1 MKTSLFRSFHA
12 VLNKL
17 LLQDAS
23 KESLPPKN
31 HVELSPLAEKSDE
44 SEMATA
50 SSSNQAETFNNE
62 KSAMEKHT
70 SSSIDGCIAVD
81 VNHTAKQI
89 IVGVLATPLDTL
101 PSPSSILVPDF
112 REITSQN
119 ENNVKA
125 RLVDYSLSESENSA
139 DETEE
144 LNQLESLD
152 PTASIDEIDKTT
164 DKSYETPINASMT
177 VQLTPI
183 ANKQNSSGA
192 KRTSIGMIRL
202 RHDISNDTIDDH
214 SIYEILMVEKDRIS
228 SLKKV
233 RFSPVD
239 RIIIADANEDE
250 DDDDDTD
257 EASNGKIY
265 PFPASN
271 AIASKMTAS
280 DHRFPIAPQ
289 MVLDRIHSLQEYNR
303 NIAMQNMARVTAES
317 MRMKPQQNRKLTKG
331 LNHFFLF
338 SKIYFKRRR
347 KWKSNLRP
355 FLISGNTQGVP
366 PVQPRSKS
374 AVIIKN
380 ILNILNSGTQKD
392 LTRLV
397 TIGPKTAALI
407 FQNR

>member
-239 RIIIADANEDE
+239 RIIIADANENE

-331 LNHFFLF
+331 LNHFFF
-338 SKIYFKRRR
+338 CFQR
-347 KWKSNLRP
+347 
-355 FLISGNTQGVP
+355 FISREEENGNRTF
-366 PVQPRSKS
+366 
-374 AVIIKN
+374 
-380 ILNILNSGTQKD
+380 D
-392 LTRLV
+392 H
-397 TIGPKTAALI
+397 
-407 FQNR
+407 F